1 MRGKQIPVISHD
13 HDDSLGIIP
22 ISVICAGGFT
32 NKGDTMHAGN
42 T

>member
-1 MRGKQIPVISHD
+1 MRGKQTPVISHD

-22 ISVICAGGFT
+22 IIVICAGGFT
-32 NKGDTMHAGN
+32 HKGDTMHAGN